1 MRTQAIDDRGVDMVK
16 SAKQE
21 LVIQIERLQAILKEY
36 EKERFYSTESMDTQS
51 LTRTIEQ
58 IERRISELQIKL
70 EVMVAIALFYPYK
83 NRPSERLTVGQLSA

>member
-1 MRTQAIDDRGVDMVK
+1 MVK

-36 EKERFYSTESMDTQS
+36 ENELCSTENIDYQA

-58 IERRISELQIKL
+58 IERKISELQIKL
-70 EVMVAIALFYPYK
+70 EVMVAIALFYSY
-83 NRPSERLTVGQLSA
+83 NNLHSEELTVSQLSA

>member
-1 MRTQAIDDRGVDMVK
+1 MVK

-36 EKERFYSTESMDTQS
+36 EKERFYSTENIDYQA

-58 IERRISELQIKL
+58 IERKISELQIKL
-70 EVMVAIALFYPYK
+70 EVMVAIALFYPY
-83 NRPSERLTVGQLSA
+83 NNLHSEELTFSQLSA